1 MIFSKEQHENIKK
14 LHDSVHDSDALAK
27 LAYEFAQM
35 GNYFDRANSA
45 HSREILGKEDEA
57 KYKEFLRKGIQ
68 VKAQLQKEV
77 AAMNAAQI
85 DPSKKPKGLF
95 AKEDDTN
102 RLLRDG
108 IHLLYWAADNMRDQ
122 TGIKLSKELD
132 KLFDDYFKNKMF
144 GTKDSKPKDSKVKDS
159 SPDVEHIADYLWTW
173 NSDSAGG
180 WNAYVTIEEYIT
192 PETLTE
198 ENLKKGV
205 TAAEKELDK
214 VYSQLQTIVNKK
226 LKEGYAKQKNKIK
239 QMTDWYR
246 KHEKY
251 QG

>member
-1 MIFSKEQHENIKK
+1 MIFSKKQHENIKK
-14 LHDSVHDSDALAK
+14 LHDSVKDAASYGTTFLEIDSIDEISLSSIVKTIKDTTDRFNDTLLEVTRGKVEKTDSRSGSAFIKFVIQVSDYRGTRQDWGDITVGVRYSSKKFREMMNVYLNEDKFIVAK
-27 LAYEFAQM
+27 FAQ
-35 GNYFDRANSA
+35 D
-45 HSREILGKEDEA
+45 I
-57 KYKEFLRKGIQ
+57 
-68 VKAQLQKEV
+68 
-77 AAMNAAQI
+77 
-85 DPSKKPKGLF
+85 SKKLKQYEG
-95 AKEDDTN
+95 KT
-102 RLLRDG
+102 
-108 IHLLYWAADNMRDQ
+108 IY
-122 TGIKLSKELD
+122 
-132 KLFDDYFKNKMF
+132 KNK
-144 GTKDSKPKDSKVKDS
+144 TIPDSKVKDA
-159 SPDVEHIADYLWTW
+159 SPDVDHIADYLWTW
-173 NSDSAGG
+173 TSDSAGS
-180 WNAYVTIEEYIT
+180 WNAATIIEDYIT